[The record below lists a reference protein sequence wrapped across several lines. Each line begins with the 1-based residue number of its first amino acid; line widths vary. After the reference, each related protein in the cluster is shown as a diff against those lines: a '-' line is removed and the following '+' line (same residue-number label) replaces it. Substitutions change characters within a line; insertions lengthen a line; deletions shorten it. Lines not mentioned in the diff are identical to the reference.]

1 MDVVS
6 IIKKS
11 FKRRKYGRCA
21 TWPAYPITTGL
32 FYLFFYK
39 KTNYLLPSFLPFQ
52 INSILVNNNSGPP
65 LFILSP
71 IDIFFFSHKT
81 VTLDTVKKN
90 EKISLKKYIP
100 HFDLCYTPRGRITKA
115 SSSTSFKP
123 RTCPV
128 LSCFF
133 FEQERRNKKEFKTKI
148 K

>member
-71 IDIFFFSHKT
+71 IDIFFSHIKRSHLT
-81 VTLDTVKKN
+81 QWKRAKKYH
-90 EKISLKKYIP
+90 LKKYIP